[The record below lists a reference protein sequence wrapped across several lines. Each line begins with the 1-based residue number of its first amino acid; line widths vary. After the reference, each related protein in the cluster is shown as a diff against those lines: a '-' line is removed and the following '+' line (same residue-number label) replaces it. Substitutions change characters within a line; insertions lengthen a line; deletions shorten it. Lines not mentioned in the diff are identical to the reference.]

1 MLFFSSFTTMMV
13 GEDFVVPLFLFVNF
27 LVLLLLSYFMNVG
40 DSLLYLFIKDIFTL
54 SLESC

>member
-54 SLESC
+54 SLESR

>member
-1 MLFFSSFTTMMV
+1 MMV

-54 SLESC
+54 SLESR

>member
-40 DSLLYLFIKDIFTL
+40 DSLLYLFIKAIFTL